1 MSINRTKPSKI
12 SKLETIALSIEPILI
27 SEGEAWYPTIRLV
40 ALDVSQA
47 NNTCH
52 KIVTKVTKTNPIDIK
67 ETTID
72 IITIS
77 NILKVDTDGAM
88 SSEITTSIIDTKE
101 PIARIQG

>member
-1 MSINRTKPSKI
+1 M
-12 SKLETIALSIEPILI
+12 
-27 SEGEAWYPTIRLV
+27 
-40 ALDVSQA
+40 
-47 NNTCH
+47 
-52 KIVTKVTKTNPIDIK
+52 TKTNPIDIK